1 MKIKVLGS
9 SSKGNCYIIE
19 TATSTLVLEAGIK
32 FEEVKKNLNFNLDKV
47 CGCLVTHEHKDHSK
61 YVADFLKYGIKVF
74 TSKGTSEQINI
85 KNHNLVIID
94 KLKLY
99 KISDFTVLPF
109 DVHHDVVEP
118 FGYLIQYNPT
128 KQKILFATDT
138 YYLKY
143 NFKDIDIYMVECN
156 SDLQTLEEN
165 LKNDSITLYHYKR
178 LRQSHMSLETL
189 VDFFRKTDLSKTQK
203 ILLLHLSDKNSNEKR
218 IQSVISDIT
227 KKESIIAKNGIEI
240 EV

>member
-32 FEEVKKNLNFNLDKV
+32 FEEVKKNLKFNLDKV

-61 YVADFLKYGIKVF
+61 YVADFLKCGIKVF

-94 KLKLY
+94 KLKPY

-109 DVHHDVVEP
+109 DV
-118 FGYLIQYNPT
+118 
-128 KQKILFATDT
+128 
-138 YYLKY
+138 
-143 NFKDIDIYMVECN
+143 
-156 SDLQTLEEN
+156 
-165 LKNDSITLYHYKR
+165 
-178 LRQSHMSLETL
+178 
-189 VDFFRKTDLSKTQK
+189 
-203 ILLLHLSDKNSNEKR
+203 
-218 IQSVISDIT
+218 
-227 KKESIIAKNGIEI
+227 
-240 EV
+240 

>member
-61 YVADFLKYGIKVF
+61 YIADFLRHGIKVF
-74 TSKGTSEQINI
+74 TSEGTLREINI
-85 KNHNLVIID
+85 QNHNLVVIE
-94 KLKLY
+94 KLKPY
-99 KISDFTVLPF
+99 EISDFTVMPF
-109 DVHHDVVEP
+109 DVEHDVAEP
-118 FGYLIQYNPT
+118 FGYLIQYKPT
-128 KQKILFATDT
+128 RQKFIFATDT

-143 NFKDIDIYMVECN
+143 NFKNIDFYMVECN
-156 SDLQTLEEN
+156 SDLQTLKEN
-165 LKNDSITLYHYKR
+165 LKNDCITSYHYKR
-178 LRQSHMSLETL
+178 LRKSHMTLETL
-189 VDFFRKTDLSKTQK
+189 VDFFKNTDLSKTQK
-203 ILLLHLSDKNSNEKR
+203 IMLLHLSDQNSNEKR

-227 KKESIIAKNGIEI
+227 KKETIIAKDCIEI

>member
-19 TATSTLVLEAGIK
+19 TVSSTLVLEAGVR
-32 FEEVKKNLNFNLDKV
+32 FEEVKKSLNFDLKKV

-61 YVADFLKYGIKVF
+61 YIADFLKNGIKVF
-74 TSKGTSEQINI
+74 TSKGTIEQINI
-85 KNHNLVIID
+85 ENHNLVALEN
-94 KLKLY
+94 LKQY
-99 KISDFTVLPF
+99 KIPDFTILAF
-109 DVHHDVVEP
+109 DVQHDVVEP
-118 FGYLIQYNPT
+118 FGYVVQYNPT

-189 VDFFRKTDLSKTQK
+189 VDFFRKTDLSKIQK

>member
-32 FEEVKKNLNFNLDKV
+32 FEEVKKNLKFNLDKV

-61 YVADFLKYGIKVF
+61 YVADFLKCGIKVF

-94 KLKLY
+94 KLKPY

-109 DVHHDVVEP
+109 DVQHDVAEP

-128 KQKILFATDT
+128 KQKLLFATDT

-165 LKNDSITLYHYKR
+165 LKNNSVTTYHYRR
-178 LRQSHMSLETL
+178 LRQSHMNLETL

-227 KKESIIAKNGIEI
+227 KKEAIIAKNGMEI